1 MDALYAVLVVLN
13 VIAVGAYLLYV
24 IKSYTPYWMHEI
36 FEWGKTKPLIAG
48 NSWMKVFHVPNRL
61 FIHFYVIGS
70 SMSCA
75 FLVIL
80 VLHCF
85 FGSTSI
91 PQDLSEILDLHFTPS
106 TDCFTVLLSLL
117 LLLVQTCRRLFE
129 SLFVSVF
136 TGKMNVAHYLLG
148 VIYYILDATSLAA
161 PLLQCSK
168 RDEDWC
174 HTCYSPF
181 TTLRWYQYL
190 AVIMFVWAS
199 WHQWNCH
206 NILAKLRQ
214 SPGGQTVKVY
224 RIPQGDWFKFVS
236 SPHYLAEIM
245 IYVSLFVFQK
255 GCNIYFGLL
264 LLFTIQNLSIGATV
278 SHEWYKKKFK
288 EYPNSRCRIF
298 PFVY

>member
-1 MDALYAVLVVLN
+1 MPHGGLYRNILLSYCRVIILN
-13 VIAVGAYLLYV
+13 
-24 IKSYTPYWMHEI
+24 
-36 FEWGKTKPLIAG
+36 
-48 NSWMKVFHVPNRL
+48 FHSHLRL

-91 PQDLSEILDLHFTPS
+91 PQDISEILGLHFTPS
-106 TDCFTVLLSLL
+106 TDCFTVFLSLV

-168 RDEDWC
+168 RDEGKGIK
-174 HTCYSPF
+174 
-181 TTLRWYQYL
+181 
-190 AVIMFVWAS
+190 VIILILQKEWELWRLPCLLNAS
-199 WHQWNCH
+199 
-206 NILAKLRQ
+206 
-214 SPGGQTVKVY
+214 
-224 RIPQGDWFKFVS
+224 
-236 SPHYLAEIM
+236 
-245 IYVSLFVFQK
+245 
-255 GCNIYFGLL
+255 
-264 LLFTIQNLSIGATV
+264 
-278 SHEWYKKKFK
+278 
-288 EYPNSRCRIF
+288 
-298 PFVY
+298 